1 MVGVDGSSPLER
13 TTFRIS
19 SVCATP
25 LLLIC
30 IARPLSFL
38 IGFRIL
44 SVYTVPRCLLER
56 FQRSRAYCDNS
67 NDLRNNS
74 VVVTNRNRTTSL
86 HAWPS
91 SPILIQY
98 CPFQSQSEMSLRC
111 AAIEFRP
118 YSSITTYRK
127 SVMKK
132 TKIVCT
138 IGPKTESEEMLT
150 QLLEAGM
157 NVMRLN
163 FSHGDYAEHGQ
174 RITNMR
180 AVMQKTGRQAAILLD
195 TKGPEIRTMKLE
207 GGNDA
212 ALKAGQTFT
221 FTTDQSVIGNSE
233 RVAVTYPGF
242 TADLKIG
249 NTVLVD
255 DGLIGM
261 EVTEVT
267 ENTVVCKVLNNG
279 DLGENKGVNLPG
291 VSIQLPALA
300 EKDKRDLIFGCE
312 QGVDFVAASFIRK
325 RSDVLEIR
333 EHLKQNGGEHIQII
347 SKIENQE
354 GLNNFDEILEAS
366 DGIMVARGDLGVE
379 IPVEEVIFAQ
389 KMMIKKCNKAR
400 KVVIT
405 ATQMLD
411 SMIKNPRPTRA
422 EAGDVANAILDGTDA
437 VMLSGE
443 SAKGR
448 YPLESVTIM
457 ATICERTDRVMKSRI
472 DSQSDNRKMRI
483 TEAVCR
489 GAVETAEKLEAPLIV
504 VATEGGKSAKAVRK
518 YFPNATIL
526 ALTTNPTT
534 ARQLI
539 LSKGIETRL
548 VTEIASTDDFYRLG
562 KEAALESGYGQKGD
576 VVVLV
581 SGALVPSGTTN
592 TASVHVL

>member
-1 MVGVDGSSPLER
+1 
-13 TTFRIS
+13 
-19 SVCATP
+19 
-25 LLLIC
+25 
-30 IARPLSFL
+30 
-38 IGFRIL
+38 
-44 SVYTVPRCLLER
+44 
-56 FQRSRAYCDNS
+56 
-67 NDLRNNS
+67 
-74 VVVTNRNRTTSL
+74 
-86 HAWPS
+86 
-91 SPILIQY
+91 
-98 CPFQSQSEMSLRC
+98 
-111 AAIEFRP
+111 
-118 YSSITTYRK
+118 
-127 SVMKK
+127 MKK

-150 QLLEAGM
+150 NLLDAGM

-163 FSHGDYAEHGQ
+163 FSHGNYQEHGQ
-174 RITNMR
+174 RITNLR
-180 AVMQKTGRQAAILLD
+180 NVMSKTGHQAAILLD

-207 GGNDA
+207 GGKDA
-212 ALKAGQTFT
+212 LLKAGQNFT
-221 FTTDQSVIGNSE
+221 FTTDQSVIGNAE
-233 RVAVTYPGF
+233 TVAVTYPGF
-242 TADLKIG
+242 AADLQIG

-261 EVTEVT
+261 EVIEVT
-267 ENTVVCKVLNNG
+267 KSTVVCKVLNNG

-300 EKDKRDLIFGCE
+300 EKDKLDLIFGCE

-325 RSDVLEIR
+325 RSDVIEIR
-333 EHLKQNGGEHIQII
+333 EHLKAHGGKHIQII

-354 GLNNFDEILEAS
+354 GLNNFDEILDAS

-389 KMMIKKCNKAR
+389 KMMIKKCNHAR

-443 SAKGR
+443 SAKGK
-448 YPLESVTIM
+448 YPLESVNIM

-472 DSQSDNRKMRI
+472 DAQHDNRKMRI

-489 GAVETAEKLEAPLIV
+489 GAVETAEKLESPLIV
-504 VATEGGKSAKAVRK
+504 VATEGGKSAKSIRK
-518 YFPNATIL
+518 YFPHATIL
-526 ALTTNPTT
+526 ALTTNEQT
-534 ARQLI
+534 ARQLL
-539 LSKGIETRL
+539 LSKGIITS
-548 VTEIASTDDFYRLG
+548 VVKKIASTDDFYLLG
-562 KEAALESGYGQKGD
+562 KEAAEASGYAHKGE
-576 VVVLV
+576 VVVMV